1 MSDESRT
8 VITATSVWQIDANGF
23 LLTTSGAKV
32 ARVAGQVIMLYDKR
46 TGTEVPLTLADYH
59 AVQTQTLQGEP

>member
-1 MSDESRT
+1 MTDETRI
-8 VITATSVWQIDANGF
+8 ITAVTSTWNVDSNGY

-46 TGTEVPLTLADYH
+46 ERVEVPFTQADWV
-59 AVQTQTLQGEP
+59 ACQMQTQQGDG